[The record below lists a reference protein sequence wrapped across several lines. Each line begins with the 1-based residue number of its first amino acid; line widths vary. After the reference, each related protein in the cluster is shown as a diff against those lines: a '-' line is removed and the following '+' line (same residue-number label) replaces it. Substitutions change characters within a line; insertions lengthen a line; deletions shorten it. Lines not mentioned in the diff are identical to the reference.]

1 MDQLAINVMSPDG
14 GPGRTRA
21 TCDTPFGRDRRAPS
35 GRSGSVGRVVL
46 IHDGFAAIQPGQS
59 EDTGGDGGC

>member
-1 MDQLAINVMSPDG
+1 MDQLSINVVSPDG
-14 GPGRTRA
+14 GRGRTRA

-35 GRSGSVGRVVL
+35 GRSGQRRARGVDY
-46 IHDGFAAIQPGQS
+46 DGFAAIQPGQS